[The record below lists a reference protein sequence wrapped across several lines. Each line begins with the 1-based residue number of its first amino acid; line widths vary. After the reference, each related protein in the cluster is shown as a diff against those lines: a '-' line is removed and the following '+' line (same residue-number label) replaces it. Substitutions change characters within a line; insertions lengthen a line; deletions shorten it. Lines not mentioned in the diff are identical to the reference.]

1 MFKNLLMI
9 KPIFISLLV
18 VVFYNSTSLA
28 DNYPPDFS
36 DLSARLS
43 PAVVNI
49 STIMSVDPIAPGAPK
64 FPPGSPFEDFFND
77 FFEKRGG
84 QKPPRDR
91 KPQQA
96 MGSGFIIDPSGLIVT
111 NNHVIEDAVSI
122 NVILSDNRSFT
133 AKLIGRDKKT
143 DLALLK
149 IDTEEDLPF
158 VQWGDS
164 DTAKVG
170 NWVLAIGNPFGLVNT
185 VTAGIISARG
195 RDISAGPFDDFIQT
209 DASINRGNSG
219 GPLFNLDGEVIGIN
233 TAIFSPTGG
242 SVGIGFSVPSS
253 LAKGIIFQLKKYGK
267 TRRGWLG
274 VRIQSV
280 TDDIASSLG
289 LDKARGALISGVM
302 PNGPAKLSGIKA
314 GDIILNFDSK
324 EVKNMKSL
332 PKIVAET
339 EIDKP
344 VSVEVWRNGMSMKLQ
359 VIVGEMVEEEEKVS
373 KIKKENND
381 IVSQEIAELGL
392 LLSNITDDMRSKFG
406 IPQGVNGVLIIN
418 VKSETDAA
426 DKGILPGDIIIEI
439 SQNKVFTPRDVEM
452 RVAEEIRSSR
462 DFALMLINRKG
473 TLSYI
478 ALKLKKN

>member
-1 MFKNLLMI
+1 
-9 KPIFISLLV
+9 
-18 VVFYNSTSLA
+18 
-28 DNYPPDFS
+28 
-36 DLSARLS
+36 
-43 PAVVNI
+43 
-49 STIMSVDPIAPGAPK
+49 MSSVPNAPGAPK

-77 FFEKRGG
+77 FFEKRGE
-84 QKPPRDR
+84 KRAPRER

-96 MGSGFIIDPSGLIVT
+96 MGSGFIIDSSGLIVT
-111 NNHVIEDAVSI
+111 NNHVIEDATSI
-122 NVILSDNRSFT
+122 NVILTDNRTFT
-133 AKLIGRDKKT
+133 ATLIGKDKKT

-149 IDTEEDLPF
+149 IETEDDLPF
-158 VQWGDS
+158 VKWGDS

-253 LAKGIIFQLKKYGK
+253 LAKGVIFQLKKYGK

-274 VRIQSV
+274 VRIQTV
-280 TDDIASSLG
+280 TDDIAASLG
-289 LDKARGALISGVM
+289 MDKASGALISGVM
-302 PNGPAKLSGIKA
+302 ADGPAKLSGVKA
-314 GDIILNFDSK
+314 GDIVLNFDGK
-324 EVKNMKSL
+324 IVKDMKSL
-332 PKIVAET
+332 PRIVAET

-344 VSVEVWRNGMSMKLQ
+344 VTVEVWRNGRSMKLQ
-359 VIVGEMVEEEEKVS
+359 VIVGEMAEDIKVS
-373 KIKKENND
+373 EVPQNSNEVVTKE
-381 IVSQEIAELGL
+381 VLELGI

-406 IPQGVNGVLIIN
+406 IPEDVNGVLVVN
-418 VKSETDAA
+418 VKSETDASE
-426 DKGILPGDIIIEI
+426 KGILPGDIIIEI
-439 SQNKVFTPRDVEM
+439 SQNKVFTPDDVSM
-452 RVAEEIRSSR
+452 RVLEEINAER

-473 TLSYI
+473 ILSYI
-478 ALKLKKN
+478 AVKISKN

>member
-1 MFKNLLMI
+1 LK
-9 KPIFISLLV
+9 IFL
-18 VVFYNSTSLA
+18 T
-28 DNYPPDFS
+28 
-36 DLSARLS
+36 
-43 PAVVNI
+43 
-49 STIMSVDPIAPGAPK
+49 T
-64 FPPGSPFEDFFND
+64 

-359 VIVGEMVEEEEKVS
+359 VIVGEMVEEEEKIS
-373 KIKKENND
+373 KIKKEKND
-381 IVSQEIAELGL
+381 IVSQEITELGL
-392 LLSNITDDMRSKFG
+392 LLSNITDDMRAKFG

>member
-1 MFKNLLMI
+1 
-9 KPIFISLLV
+9 
-18 VVFYNSTSLA
+18 
-28 DNYPPDFS
+28 
-36 DLSARLS
+36 
-43 PAVVNI
+43 
-49 STIMSVDPIAPGAPK
+49 
-64 FPPGSPFEDFFND
+64 
-77 FFEKRGG
+77 
-84 QKPPRDR
+84 
-91 KPQQA
+91 
-96 MGSGFIIDPSGLIVT
+96 
-111 NNHVIEDAVSI
+111 
-122 NVILSDNRSFT
+122 
-133 AKLIGRDKKT
+133 
-143 DLALLK
+143 LALLK
-149 IDTEEDLPF
+149 IETEEDLPF

-280 TDDIASSLG
+280 TEDIANSLG

-344 VSVEVWRNGMSMKLQ
+344 VSVEVWRNGKSMKLQ
-359 VIVGEMVEEEEKVS
+359 VIVGEMVEEEEKIS
-373 KIKKENND
+373 KIKKEKND
-381 IVSQEIAELGL
+381 IVSQEITELGL
-392 LLSNITDDMRSKFG
+392 LLSNITDDMRAKFG

-478 ALKLKKN
+478 ALKIKKN

>member
-1 MFKNLLMI
+1 LEE
-9 KPIFISLLV
+9 
-18 VVFYNSTSLA
+18 T
-28 DNYPPDFS
+28 
-36 DLSARLS
+36 
-43 PAVVNI
+43 
-49 STIMSVDPIAPGAPK
+49 
-64 FPPGSPFEDFFND
+64 
-77 FFEKRGG
+77 
-84 QKPPRDR
+84 
-91 KPQQA
+91 
-96 MGSGFIIDPSGLIVT
+96 
-111 NNHVIEDAVSI
+111 
-122 NVILSDNRSFT
+122 
-133 AKLIGRDKKT
+133 KKT

-280 TDDIASSLG
+280 TEDIANSLG

-344 VSVEVWRNGMSMKLQ
+344 VSVEVWRNGNSMKLQ
-359 VIVGEMVEEEEKVS
+359 VIVGEMVEEEEKIS
-373 KIKKENND
+373 KIKKEKND
-381 IVSQEIAELGL
+381 IVSQEITELGL
-392 LLSNITDDMRSKFG
+392 LLSNITDDMRAKFG

>member
-1 MFKNLLMI
+1 
-9 KPIFISLLV
+9 
-18 VVFYNSTSLA
+18 
-28 DNYPPDFS
+28 
-36 DLSARLS
+36 
-43 PAVVNI
+43 
-49 STIMSVDPIAPGAPK
+49 
-64 FPPGSPFEDFFND
+64 
-77 FFEKRGG
+77 
-84 QKPPRDR
+84 
-91 KPQQA
+91 

-149 IDTEEDLPF
+149 IETEEDLPF

-280 TDDIASSLG
+280 TEDIANSLG

-344 VSVEVWRNGMSMKLQ
+344 VSVEVWRNGKSMKLQ
-359 VIVGEMVEEEEKVS
+359 VIVGEMVEEEEKIS
-373 KIKKENND
+373 KIKKEKND
-381 IVSQEIAELGL
+381 IVSQEITELGL
-392 LLSNITDDMRSKFG
+392 LLSNITDDMRAKFG
-406 IPQGVNGVLIIN
+406 IPQGVNGVLIVN